1 MEDEATELGEDAD
14 DTPRQQIFKKRRRY
28 LLLIFLSGVYSKIL
42 AYLQNTQSNIK
53 TFLEQVRVIM
63 RHYILLIVNLDL

>member
-28 LLLIFLSGVYSKIL
+28 VILSGVYSKIL
-42 AYLQNTQSNIK
+42 AYLQNIQSNFK
-53 TFLEQVRVIM
+53 TFLEQVCVIM